1 MKKKLILVNNEK
13 NEYFPE
19 DIPYCY
25 LRFLYVSNS
34 FINRIARKIFLKL
47 KIDPAISFIFQTWI
61 KDVNNVDTIILFD
74 TGNAPYISSFLRR
87 KFPEKRIIIWY
98 WNPVSGSIPY
108 ANFDS
113 KGLEFWSFD
122 PTDCEKYGFKYNTQ
136 FFISKNSNKV
146 FSSLNQ
152 QDVFYV
158 GADKN
163 RSKILADL
171 KRIFDKNNISYYF
184 NLVRFHN
191 STNEFGI
198 EYMKPLSY
206 AAVIEN
212 IKNSKVIVDLVADEQ
227 TGLTLRPLEALFYKK
242 KLITNM
248 KTIKQYDFYNQ
259 HNIFI
264 IGMDNDDT
272 LKQFIESDYDESN
285 HEELTFKYEFR
296 SWVNRFDDV

>member
-1 MKKKLILVNNEK
+1 MKKKLILVNNEN
-13 NEYFPE
+13 NEYFSE

-47 KIDPAISFIFQTWI
+47 KIDSAISFIFRTWI
-61 KDVNNVDTIILFD
+61 KDVNNIDTIILFD

-108 ANFDS
+108 ENFDS

-146 FSSLNQ
+146 FSGLNQ

-171 KRIFDKNNISYYF
+171 KRIFDENNISYYF
-184 NLVRFHN
+184 NLVKFHN

-296 SWVNRFDDV
+296 SWVDRFDDV